1 MGSSARPTDRS
12 RARCSSVPTGWP
24 KWKCDSEPLP
34 SGADQIDEAPPGNP
48 GDKTALVGRHAI
60 VHHLLR
66 KLLRVWLP
74 YSCGLRRTADAVVV
88 NLRNSVHCWIVLRS
102 VAFLTFGFA
111 AHSWVQFSDVSSPPG
126 RAAAVRDTSRIDLKQ
141 DWRIYS
147 SAKLRQAGEEISKTG
162 FDTNG
167 WYPSSVPSTVLNA
180 LVQNKVYPDPYFG
193 MNLRQLPG
201 IA

>member
-1 MGSSARPTDRS
+1 
-12 RARCSSVPTGWP
+12 
-24 KWKCDSEPLP
+24 
-34 SGADQIDEAPPGNP
+34 
-48 GDKTALVGRHAI
+48 
-60 VHHLLR
+60 
-66 KLLRVWLP
+66 P

-141 DWRIYS
+141 DWRIQS
-147 SAKLRQAGEEISKTG
+147 SAKLRQAGAENSKTG
-162 FDTNG
+162 FDPNG

-201 IA
+201 IAGDIGDNFTNLAMPPDSPFAVSWWYRTEFRLPPFEPRRHR